1 LLQSESYLEP
11 YNLSPDDLHTVL
23 GLAWKVGCIDCGH
36 LWDHYMVR
44 AGVWRR
50 AGLRQADYCCRE
62 CLALRLKRAL
72 RPHDFTKCP
81 LNCELGPLEPCRS
94 LANAALELLK

>member
-1 LLQSESYLEP
+1 M
-11 YNLSPDDLHTVL
+11 VL

-36 LWDHYMVR
+36 LWDHYMVS

-50 AGLRQADYCCRE
+50 AGLRRADYCCRE

-72 RPHDFTKCP
+72 RPHDFTRC
-81 LNCELGPLEPCRS
+81 LVNCELGPLELTTAIKAKESRGLS
-94 LANAALELLK
+94 ALDPENPVRIVLN